1 MIGSFFQLVSFFST
15 LKLWIVN
22 KLITLSER
30 LDVIE
35 RSNKGRI
42 NKKSLSTRFF
52 YWHNILKKICRL
64 SLHLSYL
71 IISTITVVSLF
82 LLHSVSDILAQFPE
96 LNIKDKNMLSLNVTD
111 AVYNDYTSG
120 FLGSK
125 NISSTPYRITEQH
138 YLDQGLLNN
147 AVNVTNYQTF
157 LNTYLS
163 DDLLLGRGNGTIET
177 TDGQNISWISSDIG
191 RLIDN
196 QWVFY
201 GLMLFNN
208 THSESLSL
216 LNNSIGLS
224 KSMAGSEPDY
234 IWLLE

>member
-1 MIGSFFQLVSFFST
+1 MST
-15 LKLWIVN
+15 L
-22 KLITLSER
+22 
-30 LDVIE
+30 
-35 RSNKGRI
+35 
-42 NKKSLSTRFF
+42 
-52 YWHNILKKICRL
+52 
-64 SLHLSYL
+64 
-71 IISTITVVSLF
+71 TVCLF
-82 LLHSVSDILAQFPE
+82 LLYSVTDTFAQFPGS
-96 LNIKDKNMLSLNVTD
+96 NIRDEVLSLDVSD
-111 AVYNDYTSG
+111 AVYNANTSE

-125 NISSTPYRITEQH
+125 NISSTPYRITETH
-138 YLDQGLLNN
+138 HLDRGLLNN
-147 AVNVTNYQTF
+147 VVNVTNRQTF

-196 QWVFY
+196 KWTFD
-201 GLMLFNN
+201 GIIFFNN

-224 KSMAGSEPDY
+224 KSIAGSEPDY